1 MCYTWPSCSSDY
13 CSDDCH
19 NILNN
24 QCYTPKVLD
33 DIVSKKS
40 GDTFSPADA
49 FRSGELRCSFVS
61 SSVCE
66 ISVTPSDPAIV
77 PSPTSGPGGEVQFDY
92 EDSAAGCYSF
102 TYSCTFNTVVLTTP
116 DIKLKALNSDG
127 DPLNPMISPPSDFL
141 AS

>member
-1 MCYTWPSCSSDY
+1 MIDA
-13 CSDDCH
+13 
-19 NILNN
+19 
-24 QCYTPKVLD
+24 
-33 DIVSKKS
+33 IVSKQS

-49 FRSGELRCSFVS
+49 FRSGELGCSFVS
-61 SSVCE
+61 SSICE
-66 ISVTPSDPAIV
+66 ISVSDPAIV

-92 EDSAAGCYSF
+92 ENSAAGCYSF

-116 DIKLKALNSDG
+116 DIKLKALNADG